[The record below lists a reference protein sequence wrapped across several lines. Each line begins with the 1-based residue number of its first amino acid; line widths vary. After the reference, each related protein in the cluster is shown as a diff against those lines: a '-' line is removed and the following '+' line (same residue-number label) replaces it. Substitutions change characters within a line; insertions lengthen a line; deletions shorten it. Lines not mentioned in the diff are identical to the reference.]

1 MIGELRVSLAESM
14 TDVLSITHD
23 HAVVG
28 VDIPLALPPSGLRPS
43 DQALKSFL
51 GRSGRSLFWTPTRP
65 AINAA
70 HHADAVTINKAH
82 GGKGPSAQGWGL
94 AAKIREARAACR
106 SADLDGGPRVL
117 EVHPES
123 SFTMMNLGQPLPSKK
138 TAGGVGQRIALLES
152 RFGSL
157 TPALASVGDGPVIDD
172 VLDAIAAAWTA
183 RRVLDGEAEWFGGA
197 ESDAPDDEGFVLP
210 VPV

>member
-1 MIGELRVSLAESM
+1 M

-28 VDIPLALPPSGLRPS
+28 VDMPLALPESGLRPS
-43 DQALKSFL
+43 DRALKSFL
-51 GRSGRSLFWTPTRP
+51 GRNGRSLFWTPTRA
-65 AINAA
+65 AIDAA
-70 HHADAVTINKAH
+70 SHAEAVIVNKAN

-94 AAKIREARAACR
+94 AAKIREARTACM
-106 SADLDGGPRVL
+106 SADGDHGPRVL

-138 TAGGVGQRIALLES
+138 TAAGVGQRIALLES

-157 TPALASVGDGPVIDD
+157 TPSLASVGDGPIIDD

-197 ESDAPDDEGFVLP
+197 ESDVPDDEGFVLP